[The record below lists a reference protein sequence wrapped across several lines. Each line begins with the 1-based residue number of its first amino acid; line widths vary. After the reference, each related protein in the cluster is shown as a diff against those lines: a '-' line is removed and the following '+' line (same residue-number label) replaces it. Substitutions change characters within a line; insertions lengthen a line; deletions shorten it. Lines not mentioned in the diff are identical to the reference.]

1 MPPKKTQSSGDVVI
15 IKSAGNK
22 IATVDNSQQV
32 DAVWWSISGA
42 ITPPQNFRDMFFLYE
57 ESFIIGGIVDR
68 IVTIA
73 RSEWRYPDIM
83 TEDDRRIIESID
95 REYGFRS
102 LITTGNIFYE
112 KIRNNADKLDSLERF
127 ITTEVRL
134 CKKTEN
140 DITTLEYRQESDGVI
155 NPVPFAKENV
165 VHIKLTSNKS
175 RYYGDSKIY
184 KARQQILLLAL
195 IDKFYSKMFEKWM
208 LKTTILADKWGKL
221 TTKNLESIKEALEDL
236 AKGIDNSF
244 ATIILPADIANVG
257 SFDKDVTAEE
267 FLKYRESLI
276 ESIAIAMNI
285 PVDIL
290 MPAKASRNTKAESL
304 EEFNRDIIAPL
315 QRIFVNQIKKQ
326 LKWDIPGLADLM
338 LEPID
343 TKNQKND
350 MDIWTGYK
358 KSGVMTANEVRIQL
372 GLESHDGGDDLT
384 MQKSD
389 TPASST
395 DTQIQKIE
403 EDIKKMYAK

>member
-57 ESFIIGGIVDR
+57 ESFIIGGIIDR

-140 DITTLEYRQESDGVI
+140 NITTLEYRQESDGVI

-221 TTKNLESIKEALEDL
+221 TPANLEAIKTALEDL

-304 EEFNRDIIAPL
+304 EEFNRDIVAPL
-315 QRIFVNQIKKQ
+315 QRIFVNQIKTQ
-326 LKWDIPGLADLM
+326 LKWDIPGIADLI

-358 KSGVMTANEVRIQL
+358 KSGVMTANEVREQL
-372 GLESHDGGDDLT
+372 GLDAHDGGDDLT

-389 TPASST
+389 IPASST

-403 EDIKKMYAK
+403 ADIKKMYAK